1 MDNSSII
8 KGLGSDWTAV
18 KNLLRDVLA
27 SDVRLLDD
35 INTSLLSN
43 SGKMLRPI
51 LTLYVARACNQSRIC
66 DESLRSAAAVE
77 LLHNATLL
85 HDDVADE
92 AATRRGSP
100 TVYSQYGPVPAV
112 LIGDYWLARAV
123 GLLVESPD
131 LKWLVKKFAGTLTD
145 LAEGEMLQQQ
155 KAFSSDTTI
164 EDYLRIIY
172 CKTASLFVTACE
184 SGARSVNASDGMMKA
199 AGDYGR
205 ALGMAFQIRDDI
217 LDYAGGE
224 STGKPSGLD
233 LWEQKITLPLLGALK
248 NSDKEGEIRKMINS
262 IHDHPEYCGRVRQF
276 VLDGGG
282 VEYAQKCLAEYIKEA
297 RQSLE
302 AFPPSFDREVLAYI
316 ADMNSFREK

>member
-1 MDNSSII
+1 MDNGSII
-8 KGLGSDWTAV
+8 KGLGADWTAV
-18 KNLLRDVLA
+18 KDLLRDVLA

-51 LTLYVARACNQSRIC
+51 LTLYIARACNRSIIEN
-66 DESLRSAAAVE
+66 ESLRCAAAVE

-123 GLLVESPD
+123 GLLVDSPD
-131 LKWLVKKFAGTLTD
+131 LKWLVKKFSGTLTD

-155 KAFSSDTTI
+155 KAFSSDTTV

-184 SGARSVNASDGMMKA
+184 SGARSVGASDDMMKA
-199 AGDYGR
+199 AADYGK

-224 STGKPSGLD
+224 ATGKPSGLD

-248 NSDKEGEIRKMINS
+248 SSDEEAQIRKMINS
-262 IHDHPEYCGRVRQF
+262 IHDHPDYCRQIRQF

-282 VEYAQKCLAEYIKEA
+282 VEYSEKCLAEYVREA
-297 RQSLE
+297 RKSLE
-302 AFPPSFDREVLAYI
+302 TFPPSFDRDVLVYI
-316 ADMNSFREK
+316 ADMNVFREK